1 MTHELPVHSTI
12 FYGGLFPLNELS
24 ESVMNVR
31 QAHTR
36 RLNFNHYD
44 FSQATGLKLE
54 NKKTDKAHIIFNTL
68 LSSAVEYYS
77 RELKI

>member
-1 MTHELPVHSTI
+1 MTHELPVHLDNISQ
-12 FYGGLFPLNELS
+12 GGLFPLNELS

-31 QAHTR
+31 PAHTH

-54 NKKTDKAHIIFNTL
+54 NKKPIKLI
-68 LSSAVEYYS
+68 
-77 RELKI
+77 